1 MFQLDLVFCYIS
13 TNTWNKTWNTW
24 NITCYCQY
32 TKMGSNNNDILEGLS
47 IIDKYVQITINKL
60 NLLK

>member
-1 MFQLDLVFCYIS
+1 
-13 TNTWNKTWNTW
+13 
-24 NITCYCQY
+24 
-32 TKMGSNNNDILEGLS
+32 MGSNNNDILEGLS

>member
-1 MFQLDLVFCYIS
+1 MFQLDLAFCYIS
-13 TNTWNKTWNTW
+13 TIRFIWNTW

-32 TKMGSNNNDILEGLS
+32 TKMCSNNNDILDGFS
-47 IIDKYVQITINKL
+47 IIDKYLQIAINKL

>member
-1 MFQLDLVFCYIS
+1 
-13 TNTWNKTWNTW
+13 
-24 NITCYCQY
+24 
-32 TKMGSNNNDILEGLS
+32 MGSNNNDIPEGLS